1 MQTNTD
7 YRSRVQ
13 HTQDSYLVVPE
24 LGLTSELTITSM
36 AKSDSLPKYQS
47 NTSAVRT
54 QRLWDKF
61 IAVGNDKGEEFSMQ
75 TGAAPA
81 AASVSTG
88 DDNGSICIN
97 TNTTKKNKVP
107 FAIVVPIMMGRSLVV
122 AAAYPKLPR
131 SQRHS
136 TCRDSGDDDS
146 GGGSDISSGRGR
158 DRDRTE
164 GMDDPPRLSLHHSDR
179 VFGEWPGGV
188 GAGADAVSD
197 ASTDA
202 SSGSGDKGRG
212 GGPVS
217 GSSRGVGWFTF
228 KMLCEEE
235 VGFLFFT
242 LLLCVLCVLNVMC
255 IARARVFNKS
265 YTQILLTPRLPL
277 LSCSALLSE
286 RRRIIKQ
293 SVLNST
299 QSSSI
304 ASHLCLCWSTTRPGG
319 SSSW

>member
-7 YRSRVQ
+7 YRSLVQ
-13 HTQDSYLVVPE
+13 HTQDSYLVVPG
-24 LGLTSELTITSM
+24 LGSELTSV

-47 NTSAVRT
+47 NTNTSAVRT

-81 AASVSTG
+81 AASARTD
-88 DDNGSICIN
+88 DDNGSICI
-97 TNTTKKNKVP
+97 NTTKKNKVP
-107 FAIVVPIMMGRSLVV
+107 FAMVVPIMMGRSLVV
-122 AAAYPKLPR
+122 GAAYPKLPR

-136 TCRDSGDDDS
+136 TCRDNGDDDS
-146 GGGSDISSGRGR
+146 GGGSDSSSGSSRI
-158 DRDRTE
+158 E
-164 GMDDPPRLSLHHSDR
+164 GMDDPPTLSLHHSDR

-188 GAGADAVSD
+188 GAGADAVGD

-202 SSGSGDKGRG
+202 SSGSRDKGRE

-235 VGFLFFT
+235 VCVCVCVCVWGCVCVCGFS

-255 IARARVFNKS
+255 IARVFNKS
-265 YTQILLTPRLPL
+265 YT
-277 LSCSALLSE
+277 
-286 RRRIIKQ
+286 
-293 SVLNST
+293 
-299 QSSSI
+299 
-304 ASHLCLCWSTTRPGG
+304 
-319 SSSW
+319 